1 MSLFTTSFENVW
13 SIYEDLMKLDPILMK
28 VILYLCPKDQLDSI
42 VLRVHPFFVLS
53 FVIHVY
59 KDNKNINER
68 EVQ

>member
-1 MSLFTTSFENVW
+1 
-13 SIYEDLMKLDPILMK
+13 MK

-42 VLRVHPFFVLS
+42 VSHVHPFFVLS

-59 KDNKNINER
+59 KDNKNINEL